1 MLVMLKEINIILNA
15 KTMEL
20 IKIKIQIHI
29 KYCKTNHIL
38 ASLVISF
45 ASIMVSVH
53 KSDSGAHHLMG
64 NATSPK

>member
-1 MLVMLKEINIILNA
+1 MLKDNNKILNA

-20 IKIKIQIHI
+20 IKIKIYIYI
-29 KYCKTNHIL
+29 EYCKTNHIL
-38 ASLVISF
+38 ASLLISF